1 MQPNPPPPPRG
12 TGLKLQTPLNH
23 FTFGLSGT
31 TGHVVSGSD
40 PLRQHPPPP
49 PKRMHMLLHTRSGLY
64 SGAAEEQI
72 KQFTPNLRSEA

>member
-1 MQPNPPPPPRG
+1 MLLVDLILFVN
-12 TGLKLQTPLNH
+12 T
-23 FTFGLSGT
+23 
-31 TGHVVSGSD
+31 
-40 PLRQHPPPP
+40 PPPP

>member
-40 PLRQHPPPP
+40 PLRQHPPPTP
-49 PKRMHMLLHTRSGLY
+49 QADAHATPY
-64 SGAAEEQI
+64 SQWTLQRGRRRADQTVYA
-72 KQFTPNLRSEA
+72 